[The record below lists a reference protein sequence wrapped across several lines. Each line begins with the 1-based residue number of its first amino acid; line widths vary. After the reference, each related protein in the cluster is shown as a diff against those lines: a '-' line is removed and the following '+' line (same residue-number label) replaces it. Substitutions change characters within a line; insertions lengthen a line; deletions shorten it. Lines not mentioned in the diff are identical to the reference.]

1 MAELFNITNYT
12 FSKASVLDVPATFQ
26 TVASTQLL
34 GAVPGIYEIGYS
46 FEVDFNGTKNNPAY
60 FRLGGTY
67 GSATEFS
74 IVAEQNADKKNRYYM
89 FPKDH
94 PGGDILV
101 SLDMRKDAAITLFDC
116 NFVDVMIYRVG

>member
-12 FSKASVLDVPATFQ
+12 FNKNSVLNIGEVFQ
-26 TVASTQLL
+26 TVASVTLV

-46 FEVDFNGTKNNPAY
+46 FEIDFNGTKNNPAY

-67 GSATEFS
+67 GNPTEFS
-74 IVAEQNADKKNRYYM
+74 SVAEQNADHKNRYYM

-94 PGGDILV
+94 PGGDIIV
-101 SLDMRKDAAITLFDC
+101 SLDMRKSAGIPVLDC
-116 NFVDVMIYRVG
+116 NFVDVMVYRVG